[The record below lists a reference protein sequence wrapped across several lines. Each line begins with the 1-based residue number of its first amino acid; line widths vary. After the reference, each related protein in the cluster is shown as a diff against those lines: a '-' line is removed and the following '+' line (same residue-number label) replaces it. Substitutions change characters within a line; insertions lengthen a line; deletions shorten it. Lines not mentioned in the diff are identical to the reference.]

1 MHKVR
6 ENNNGSFSVGKT
18 WVLDDLSAIQSYTN
32 LVPSNPEEQQAK
44 ERAGG
49 NGFIV
54 TIQKPYYWQAS
65 TSKEKDFFIFSLIK
79 IYKKYTAGKLPQLLG
94 FEPSELEQLGGSPA
108 PPTRPTPGVSN
119 APRTPGI
126 GITNGTP
133 SPDPSALG
141 RERALL
147 TPQLDQV
154 LDPGRGPWQRPSQE
168 RPVAPNG
175 DLHSRPSQDQS
186 NRSGSETRSR
196 PSQENSSRNE
206 SETRSRPSQE
216 RVLRSTDSDDRMP
229 YVPGQFPASDFVR
242 SLRPQASQTQVKGQR
257 SDSPSGSSAYSGGLI
272 QAQSNLRKTAGAQ
285 NTESL
290 RNASETQSGRSASSQ
305 RPSEERARQPG
316 PFPVAG
322 RSESSEFQRPST
334 SDNVRSPSKVPNGV
348 ARGAIAQD
356 QDPQTKRPPISNPTV
371 NQNQKGLR
379 SEPSRPNVPPILSP
393 GFGRNNRQES
403 SQSSRSDG
411 KAHVDA
417 EELRSEKQIQTPY
430 LNGNRIDGSKEESR
444 YPQTES
450 SMPSTVNDKEPPND
464 SVAAPDAPIPTSE
477 PPIENGVHRP
487 GLGPMIKTK
496 KSNKEIAATFR
507 KAATTYNAFKPRAG
521 GAAEKFQNAK
531 EGFGNEP
538 DGITGVVPAP
548 SLLRGAS
555 HDQVKSPALEKAPG
569 EPPITPMNI
578 DQIQQ
583 AQTPEPSQP
592 VSQFISPK
600 KYQET
605 PKMRISTPPSPGKL
619 QSPAEAPQEDL
630 MEAPPVTPEKDE
642 RRKNRKSD
650 HSNKYA
656 KALGIHSNLLEGRTS
671 EIESVLNDFGWGE
684 ENTDRNTFEELQS
697 AIVKELARVEAG
709 SWLGAIEN
717 NDERIAAVGEMM
729 DRVIAECDEFDCL
742 LTLYNVELGVS
753 YSCTINKTKFADG
766 W

>member
-6 ENNNGSFSVGKT
+6 ENNNGSFSIGKT
-18 WVLDDLSAIQSYTN
+18 WVLDDLSAIQSYSN

-108 PPTRPTPGVSN
+108 PAPPTRPTPGAPN

-147 TPQLDQV
+147 TPQLDQM
-154 LDPGRGPWQRPSQE
+154 LDPGRGPRQRPSQE
-168 RPVAPNG
+168 RPTVPNG
-175 DLHSRPSQDQS
+175 DLQSRPSQDQS
-186 NRSGSETRSR
+186 HRSGSESR
-196 PSQENSSRNE
+196 PSQESSSRNG

-216 RVLRSTDSDDRMP
+216 RVLRPTDSDDRMP

-242 SLRPQASQTQVKGQR
+242 NLRPQASQNQVKGQR

-272 QAQSNLRKTAGAQ
+272 QAQPNLRKTAGVQ
-285 NTESL
+285 STESS
-290 RNASETQSGRSASSQ
+290 RNASETQSARSALNQ

-322 RSESSEFQRPST
+322 RSDLSEIQHPSA
-334 SDNVRSPSKVPNGV
+334 SDNAQSSSKLPNGV
-348 ARGAIAQD
+348 ARDGIVQD
-356 QDPQTKRPPISNPTV
+356 QDPHTKRPPISNSAV
-371 NQNQKGLR
+371 NQNQKEPR
-379 SEPSRPNVPPILSP
+379 SDPSRPNIPPILSP
-393 GFGRNNRQES
+393 GFGRNNTQES
-403 SQSSRSDG
+403 SRLSRSDE
-411 KAHVDA
+411 KIHTDV
-417 EELRSEKQIQTPY
+417 EEPRSEKQVQMPY
-430 LNGNRIDGSKEESR
+430 MNGNPVHGSQDE
-444 YPQTES
+444 PHHPPTES
-450 SMPSTVNDKEPPND
+450 SLPSIVDGKEPPND
-464 SVAAPDAPIPTSE
+464 SIATSDAPIPTSE
-477 PPIENGVHRP
+477 PLIEKAVHRP

-507 KAATTYNAFKPRAG
+507 KAATSYNAFKPRAG
-521 GAAEKFQNAK
+521 GAAEKFQNVR
-531 EGFGNEP
+531 EGLGNEP

-548 SLLRGAS
+548 SLQRGAS
-555 HDQVKSPALEKAPG
+555 HDQVKSPALVKAQG
-569 EPPITPMNI
+569 EPPATPMNI

-583 AQTPEPSQP
+583 AQTPEPLQPISQY
-592 VSQFISPK
+592 ISPK
-600 KYQET
+600 KHPET
-605 PKMRISTPPSPGKL
+605 PKMRISTPPVEVKL
-619 QSPAEAPQEDL
+619 QSAADAPQEAL
-630 MEAPPVTPEKDE
+630 MGVPPVTPEKDE

-656 KALGIHSNLLEGRTS
+656 KALGIESSLLEGRTS
-671 EIESVLNDFGWGE
+671 AIESVLNDFGWGE

-697 AIVKELARVEAG
+697 GIVKELARVEAG

-717 NDERIAAVGEMM
+717 NDERIATVGEMM

-742 LTLYNVELGVS
+742 LTLYNVELGVG
-753 YSCTINKTKFADG
+753 YFCTMNRSNCADG
-766 W
+766 C